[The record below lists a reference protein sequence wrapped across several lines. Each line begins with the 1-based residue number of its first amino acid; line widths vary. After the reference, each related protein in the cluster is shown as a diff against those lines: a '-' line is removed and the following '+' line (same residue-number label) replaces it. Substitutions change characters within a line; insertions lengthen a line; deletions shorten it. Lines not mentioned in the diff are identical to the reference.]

1 MGGSEVMDI
10 WVSDRIENELRKE
23 GWKIPK
29 RPLEGPVFFKDKEV
43 GFADNF
49 IGLSIK
55 DEETEAIRYLVD
67 NETRL
72 GYALWN
78 IPKTERMW

>member
-1 MGGSEVMDI
+1 MGRSKLMDI
-10 WVSDRIENELRKE
+10 WVNDKIENNLRKE
-23 GWKIPK
+23 GWTIPK

-49 IGLSIK
+49 VGLSIK